1 MGRKKNSLNE
11 IQGNIDSMKASVIAG
26 LFLTAGISFA
36 APADATE
43 DAALADEL
51 LQVLK
56 QRQQIYASNPNA
68 SAEVFERMWLQD
80 QNVVLVS
87 EEFHQIFHGRDEVA
101 PYFNPPK
108 PNLYAYRETVSNP
121 RATYLEP
128 DLATVTYDLRY
139 DLQAVGQPPMGGMS
153 HMMTMFRRTQEGW
166 KIQAELQLPM
176 GLISQSR
183 ILQEMAVSPD
193 FVEFARQQNPQYE
206 EQIAS
211 DKRLQMRSR
220 GVVPWMI
227 GGTSQPTLEEKKGG
241 D

>member
-1 MGRKKNSLNE
+1 MNNQHLVGLLFC
-11 IQGNIDSMKASVIAG
+11 AG
-26 LFLTAGISFA
+26 LCAT
-36 APADATE
+36 PATWATE
-43 DAALADEL
+43 DQALADEL
-51 LQVLK
+51 LELLK
-56 QRQQIYASNPNA
+56 QRQAIYDADPNA
-68 SAEVFERMWLQD
+68 SPRVFEEMWLD
-80 QNVVLVS
+80 ADNIVLVS
-87 EEFHQIFHGRDEVA
+87 EEFHQIFHGRDEVT

-108 PNLYAYRETVSNP
+108 PNLYAYREIVSNP

-139 DLQAVGQPPMGGMS
+139 DMQPVGMPPMGGMS
-153 HMMTMFRRTQEGW
+153 HMMTMFRKTADGW
-166 KIQAELQLPM
+166 KIQAEVQLPM

-193 FVEFARQQNPQYE
+193 FLDFARRQNPNYD
-206 EQIAS
+206 EQVAS
-211 DKRLQMRSR
+211 DKRLQMRKK